1 MRIFSCWNKGFD
13 SWLYSLNSMIRTSFS
28 CSLKILSTY
37 WLISPN
43 HITIEQ
49 IWVYQSIVYRSEKS
63 RSDWLCIELYIL
75 MFSFIDKYYTK
86 KFSTF
91 YLRYS
96 LFINFQTYS
105 IIGFVSFLSKRIKC
119 VLEIFNI
126 RRVYSPSTFS
136 SLFICTINA
145 FEFLWH
151 RMK

>member
-1 MRIFSCWNKGFD
+1 
-13 SWLYSLNSMIRTSFS
+13 
-28 CSLKILSTY
+28 
-37 WLISPN
+37 
-43 HITIEQ
+43 
-49 IWVYQSIVYRSEKS
+49 
-63 RSDWLCIELYIL
+63 

-86 KFSTF
+86 KFTKF

-145 FEFLWH
+145 FKFLCDINKLVSLANNRGPKIDPCDTSH
-151 RMK
+151 LISSFFKGFVI